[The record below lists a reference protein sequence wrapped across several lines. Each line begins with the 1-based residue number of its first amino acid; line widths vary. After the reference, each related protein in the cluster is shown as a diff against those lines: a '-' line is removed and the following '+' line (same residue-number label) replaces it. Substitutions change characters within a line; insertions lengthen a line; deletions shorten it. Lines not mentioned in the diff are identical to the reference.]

1 MQRTCLPAL
10 VVAALLCI
18 HCGLTAAAD
27 EAGQPDSKAK
37 SDATIAGNPEFA
49 INTGGL
55 KYGCFYA
62 RDVSNWEALNTDYL
76 IAYAP
81 NRKRAF
87 LVRFG
92 PPSFEL
98 RSAVTIGFEGR
109 DRICGRPGERLII
122 GTNINSARMRY
133 GILDVWQ
140 LDAVTVDRLLENRKA
155 RGSAK
160 VQPAGASPGAVV
172 ETDIKVNAES
182 DSNEAAAASE
192 PE

>member
-1 MQRTCLPAL
+1 MASD
-10 VVAALLCI
+10 
-18 HCGLTAAAD
+18 D
-27 EAGQPDSKAK
+27 EAAQPDTKAK
-37 SDATIAGNPEFA
+37 SGAATARGNPEFA
-49 INTGGL
+49 VDTVGL

-62 RDVSNWEALNTDYL
+62 REVGDWEALNTDYL

-98 RSAVTIGFEGR
+98 RSAMTIAFKGR

-122 GTNINSARMRY
+122 GTNINSARMDY

-140 LDAVTVDRLLENRKA
+140 LDAVTVDRLLANKQERESTKA
-155 RGSAK
+155 TAVG
-160 VQPAGASPGAVV
+160 VSPGAVV
-172 ETDIKVNAES
+172 ETDIKVS
-182 DSNEAAAASE
+182 DDDAGKEDSAT
-192 PE
+192 PDPD